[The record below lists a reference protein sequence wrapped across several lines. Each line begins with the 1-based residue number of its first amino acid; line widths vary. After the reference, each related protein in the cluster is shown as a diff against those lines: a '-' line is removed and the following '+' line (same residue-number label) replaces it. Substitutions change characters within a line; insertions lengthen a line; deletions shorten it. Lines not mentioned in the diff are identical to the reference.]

1 MHDSQ
6 PGFREWKVCIW
17 SVGKLLL
24 SEWINGF
31 YIGKTN
37 KLFSLIDPRR
47 DLFYSVVRCEL
58 LKPFFYKQLVSKS
71 NYSKLYNFSLFKIA
85 SFAYFLFSR
94 IYFNIQS

>member
-47 DLFYSVVRCEL
+47 DLFY
-58 LKPFFYKQLVSKS
+58 
-71 NYSKLYNFSLFKIA
+71 YSSEVWIIKAI
-85 SFAYFLFSR
+85 FL
-94 IYFNIQS
+94 